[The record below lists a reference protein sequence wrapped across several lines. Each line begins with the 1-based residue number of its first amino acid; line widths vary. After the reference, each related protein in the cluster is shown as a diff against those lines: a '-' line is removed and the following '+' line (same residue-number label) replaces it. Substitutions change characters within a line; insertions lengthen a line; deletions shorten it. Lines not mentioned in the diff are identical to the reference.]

1 MILFGELAFYLG
13 KQFLRN
19 CAIILFVIMSII
31 FLVDF
36 TELLSQSSD
45 LPDLKIMSILQM
57 ALLRLPNLIQILLPF
72 IALFGGMLT
81 FFRLT
86 RSNEL
91 TVVRAAGVSVWQF
104 LLPPLFIALVAGIIS
119 VTLFNPISAAMHAS
133 FTQLE
138 AKYLNKRSN
147 LLKLSSEE
155 LWLRQ
160 VDDED
165 RLAVIHAR
173 GAQNQGID
181 LSDVI
186 IFRYK
191 NEDIFISRI
200 DAERAILHAGYW
212 ELKNAL
218 ITAPNEASVFHDS
231 FKLKTALTVHQIQE
245 SFAAPK
251 TMSFWDL
258 PAFIDTLEKAGFTA
272 VKHRLHYHSLLAS
285 PALLVAMVL
294 VAATFSL
301 RATRQGGTVLLVM
314 GGILVGFAFYFFS
327 DIVKALGLSG
337 GLSVQVAAWTPA
349 LAISLLGM
357 AMMFHLEDG

>member
-1 MILFGELAFYLG
+1 MILFGDLAFYLG

-19 CAIILFVIMSII
+19 CAIILFVVMSII

-36 TELLSQSSD
+36 TELLSQSAD
-45 LPDLKIMSILQM
+45 LPDLSILSILQM
-57 ALLRLPNLIQILLPF
+57 TLLRLPNLVQKLLPF

-86 RSNEL
+86 RSHEL

-104 LLPPLFIALVAGIIS
+104 LLPPLFIALCVGIIS

-138 AKYLNKRSN
+138 TKYLNKRSN

-160 VDDED
+160 VDNN

-191 NEDIFISRI
+191 GEDKFVSRI
-200 DAERAILHAGYW
+200 DAERAILHKGYW

-218 ITAPNEASVFHDS
+218 ITAPNEASAFYDS
-231 FKLKTALTVHQIQE
+231 FNLDTTLTVNQIQE
-245 SFAAPK
+245 SFASPK

-258 PAFIDTLEKAGFTA
+258 PDFIDTLEKAGFTA
-272 VKHRLHYHSLLAS
+272 LKHRLYYHSLLAS

-301 RATRQGGTVLLVM
+301 RATRQGGTILLVM
-314 GGILVGFAFYFFS
+314 GGIFVGFAFYFFS